1 MIRLKMKNYSMILQ
15 EEAKILALL
24 SGKIDTDEDL
34 AGEEIL

>member
-1 MIRLKMKNYSMILQ
+1 MILQ

-24 SGKIDTDEDL
+24 SGKIDKDEDL